1 METAARQLQSKF
13 EAARALLERGA
24 AAERD
29 CGAAA
34 AHAACGVC
42 AHAASRF
49 AACGAGACG
58 AGACGA
64 GDSRAGACAG
74 DSRASHCAG
83 ALAALGALE
92 VRLALATGPIF
103 VAAAGGAAAARAA
116 AAAEYLRVVAA
127 GDFAAA
133 ADRAVAAAEAALR
146 EGGFL
151 DARAGAAAAG
161 RARARRG
168 APEHARAAAELAQL
182 LAVYPRGNL
191 EVARAPRPDV
201 ERCAACGG
209 PMAVD
214 AARSELR
221 CEDCGA
227 LRELVGTVFDDSQF
241 YSQEGQ
247 KAKSGTFN
255 PNRHFQFWWSHI
267 LAREP
272 EEELGAADGGEAL
285 LDTLR
290 AMVVRD
296 RRVLRL
302 LTVNDVRAMLREA
315 GQTELN
321 KNVPLILKKLT
332 GVGPPQV
339 PEAFAVRVENLFT
352 KAIEI
357 GERVRRAGR
366 VNRNYYPYYIYRIVE
381 ALTTDHEIRRVLYYI
396 YIQSRDTV
404 DADDAD
410 WELICAELREIE
422 YKPTDRT
429 LGDKYAPI

>member
-13 EAARALLERGA
+13 EAARALLERAA
-24 AAERD
+24 AAEREAD
-29 CGAAA
+29 
-34 AHAACGVC
+34 
-42 AHAASRF
+42 
-49 AACGAGACG
+49 
-58 AGACGA
+58 
-64 GDSRAGACAG
+64 GACAC
-74 DSRASHCAG
+74 ASAG
-83 ALAALGALE
+83 ARACAETLGALGVLE
-92 VRLALATGPIF
+92 VRHALATGPIF
-103 VAAAGGAAAARAA
+103 IAAAAGGAARAS
-116 AAAEYLRVVAA
+116 AAAEYLRVIAA
-127 GDFAAA
+127 EDFSAAI
-133 ADRAVAAAEAALR
+133 DRAVAAAEAALR
-146 EGGFL
+146 DGGML
-151 DARAGAAAAG
+151 DGARGRR
-161 RARARRG
+161 RARCSPRTG
-168 APEHARAAAELAQL
+168 AELTQL
-182 LAVYPRGNL
+182 LAVYPRG
-191 EVARAPRPDV
+191 EIECSKAGRSARGAEFEQCR
-201 ERCAACGG
+201 ACSG
-209 PMAVD
+209 PMSVD

-221 CEDCGA
+221 CGDCGA
-227 LRELVGTVFDDSQF
+227 IRALIGTVFDDSQF

-255 PNRHFQFWWSHI
+255 PNRHFQFWWTHI

-290 AMVVRD
+290 AIIARD

-321 KNVPLILKKLT
+321 KNVPLIMKKLT

-339 PEAFAVRVENLFT
+339 PDAFAVRVENLFT

-357 GERVRRAGR
+357 GERVRRPGR

-381 ALTTDHEIRRVLYYI
+381 ALTTDHEIRRTLYYI

>member
-29 CGAAA
+29 CGAAGA
-34 AHAACGVC
+34 GACGVC

-49 AACGAGACG
+49 ASCGAGACGAGACG

-64 GDSRAGACAG
+64 GDSRA
-74 DSRASHCAG
+74 SHCGG

-103 VAAAGGAAAARAA
+103 VAAA
-116 AAAEYLRVVAA
+116 
-127 GDFAAA
+127 
-133 ADRAVAAAEAALR
+133 EAALR

-151 DARAGAAAAG
+151 DARVSSSSSSSAGG

-182 LAVYPRGNL
+182 LAVYPRGGL

-285 LDTLR
+285 LAALR
-290 AMVVRD
+290 AMVARD

-302 LTVNDVRAMLREA
+302 LTVNDVRAMLREV

>member
-1 METAARQLQSKF
+1 LRWQ
-13 EAARALLERGA
+13 
-24 AAERD
+24 
-29 CGAAA
+29 
-34 AHAACGVC
+34 
-42 AHAASRF
+42 
-49 AACGAGACG
+49 AG
-58 AGACGA
+58 
-64 GDSRAGACAG
+64 
-74 DSRASHCAG
+74 
-83 ALAALGALE
+83 
-92 VRLALATGPIF
+92 LALAGCKH
-103 VAAAGGAAAARAA
+103 R
-116 AAAEYLRVVAA
+116 LSS
-127 GDFAAA
+127 
-133 ADRAVAAAEAALR
+133 LH
-146 EGGFL
+146 
-151 DARAGAAAAG
+151 
-161 RARARRG
+161 RRG
-168 APEHARAAAELAQL
+168 RFQ
-182 LAVYPRGNL
+182 RGL
-191 EVARAPRPDV
+191 QRDLPQRPDV

-285 LDTLR
+285 LAALR
-290 AMVVRD
+290 AMVARD

-302 LTVNDVRAMLREA
+302 LTVNDVRAMLREV

-381 ALTTDHEIRRVLYYI
+381 ALTTDHEIRRFL
-396 YIQSRDTV
+396 
-404 DADDAD
+404 
-410 WELICAELREIE
+410 AEKTRLEGPRREDS
-422 YKPTDRT
+422 PRRSSPRR
-429 LGDKYAPI
+429 LA